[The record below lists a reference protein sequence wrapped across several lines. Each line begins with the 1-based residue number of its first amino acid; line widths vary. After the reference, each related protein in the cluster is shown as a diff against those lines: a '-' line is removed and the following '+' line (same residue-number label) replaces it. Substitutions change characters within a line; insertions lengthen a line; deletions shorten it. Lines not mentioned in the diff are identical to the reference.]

1 MALILDFNA
10 AQRAKQL
17 KQPIQIQAIT
27 FLNEERSHCF
37 YPEMGESRNPTK
49 LLLGG
54 YVYNCYSIRW
64 KEADDEKVRS
74 LLKDL
79 RIRPK
84 KPGIEHAEYGDKN
97 HYWHNSPFG
106 NSGFFKAL
114 VTMPAYG
121 KLVDQGV
128 VSTETLLD

>member
-1 MALILDFNA
+1 MALILNFNA

-17 KQPIQIQAIT
+17 HQPIQVSAFNT
-27 FLNEERSHCF
+27 DKHSHSF
-37 YPEMGESRNPTK
+37 YPEMGEVRNPIK
-49 LLLGG
+49 PILGG

-64 KEADDEKVRS
+64 AEADDQTVRS
-74 LLKDL
+74 LLKQL

-84 KPGIEHAEYGDKN
+84 APGVEHVEYGDKN

-114 VTMPAYG
+114 VTMPAYS

>member
-1 MALILDFNA
+1 MALILNFNA

-17 KQPIQIQAIT
+17 KQPIQIHAIA
-27 FLNEERSHCF
+27 FSSDDRPHCF

-64 KEADDEKVRS
+64 AEADDEKVRS
-74 LLKDL
+74 LLKQL

-84 KPGIEHAEYGDKN
+84 APGVERVEYGDKN

-114 VTMPAYG
+114 VT
-121 KLVDQGV
+121 KKCWSFLINN
-128 VSTETLLD
+128 S

>member
-1 MALILDFNA
+1 MALILNFNA

-17 KQPIQIQAIT
+17 RQPIQAISLPT
-27 FLNEERSHCF
+27 DDHSHSF
-37 YPEMGESRNPTK
+37 YPEMGEVRNPTK

-64 KEADDEKVRS
+64 AEADDETVRS
-74 LLKDL
+74 LLKQL

-84 KPGIEHAEYGDKN
+84 APGIEHTEYGDKD

-106 NSGFFKAL
+106 KSGFFKAL

-121 KLVDQGV
+121 KLVDAGV

>member
-1 MALILDFNA
+1 MALILNFNA

-17 KQPIQIQAIT
+17 QQPIQVISFPT
-27 FLNEERSHCF
+27 DNHSHCF
-37 YPEMGESRNPTK
+37 YPEMGEVRNPTK
-49 LLLGG
+49 LLLGS
-54 YVYNCYSIRW
+54 YVWNCYSIRW
-64 KEADDEKVRS
+64 AEADDEKVRS
-74 LLKDL
+74 LFREL

-84 KPGIEHAEYGDKN
+84 APGVEHVKYGDKN
-97 HYWHNSPFG
+97 HDWHNSPFG

-114 VTMPAYG
+114 VTMPAYS